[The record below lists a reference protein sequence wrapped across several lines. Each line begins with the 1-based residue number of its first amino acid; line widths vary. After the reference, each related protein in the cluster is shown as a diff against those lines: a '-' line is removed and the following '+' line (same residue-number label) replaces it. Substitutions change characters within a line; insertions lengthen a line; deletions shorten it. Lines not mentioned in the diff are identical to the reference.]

1 MTRLLKFWCYMIF
14 FFFKYYWARLF
25 DFMRLFLFS
34 LANNVVS
41 VEMTVNSTRIFGGMK
56 MRNNLESFV
65 NALPLKK
72 KIKITSRTQPL
83 PICDSAPRT
92 VLGSITTTTVP
103 CAACR
108 ASFAAWCS
116 ASRAVHFHPLLL
128 FHPAVS
134 FCLSFSRH
142 ATG

>member
-1 MTRLLKFWCYMIF
+1 MLYDF

-72 KIKITSRTQPL
+72 K
-83 PICDSAPRT
+83 
-92 VLGSITTTTVP
+92 
-103 CAACR
+103 
-108 ASFAAWCS
+108 
-116 ASRAVHFHPLLL
+116 
-128 FHPAVS
+128 
-134 FCLSFSRH
+134 
-142 ATG
+142 